1 MIEKLLFFSYL
12 QCIKNNNSL
21 NTVPKRRRKKKLP
34 LKKNTMKNLLLLSF
48 CLLTVS
54 CVSVKF
60 PESISVNIEL
70 DEESA
75 KNLTQAINNSSYKTI
90 VMGNNF
96 EEDGKKLKKVM
107 IRGERFG
114 VGPNASKY
122 MNNLPEVII
131 RRIEKATEKG
141 VDIKIDTIISNNGE
155 RKEIKIEVKIDDN

>member
-1 MIEKLLFFSYL
+1 
-12 QCIKNNNSL
+12 
-21 NTVPKRRRKKKLP
+21 
-34 LKKNTMKNLLLLSF
+34 MKNLLLLSF

-96 EEDGKKLKKVM
+96 EEDGEKLKKVM

>member
-1 MIEKLLFFSYL
+1 M
-12 QCIKNNNSL
+12 
-21 NTVPKRRRKKKLP
+21 LP
-34 LKKNTMKNLLLLSF
+34 LKKNIMKNLLLLSF

-70 DEESA
+70 DEESE

-96 EEDGKKLKKVM
+96 EEDGEKLKKVM

>member
-1 MIEKLLFFSYL
+1 M
-12 QCIKNNNSL
+12 
-21 NTVPKRRRKKKLP
+21 LP
-34 LKKNTMKNLLLLSF
+34 LKKNIMKNLLLLSF

-96 EEDGKKLKKVM
+96 EEDGEKLKK
-107 IRGERFG
+107 
-114 VGPNASKY
+114 
-122 MNNLPEVII
+122 
-131 RRIEKATEKG
+131 
-141 VDIKIDTIISNNGE
+141 SN
-155 RKEIKIEVKIDDN
+155 D

>member
-1 MIEKLLFFSYL
+1 
-12 QCIKNNNSL
+12 
-21 NTVPKRRRKKKLP
+21 
-34 LKKNTMKNLLLLSF
+34 
-48 CLLTVS
+48 
-54 CVSVKF
+54 
-60 PESISVNIEL
+60 
-70 DEESA
+70 
-75 KNLTQAINNSSYKTI
+75 
-90 VMGNNF
+90 MGNNF

>member
-1 MIEKLLFFSYL
+1 
-12 QCIKNNNSL
+12 
-21 NTVPKRRRKKKLP
+21 
-34 LKKNTMKNLLLLSF
+34 MKNLLLLSF

-122 MNNLPEVII
+122 MNDLPEVII

-141 VDIKIDTIISNNGE
+141 IDIKIDTIISDNGE
-155 RKEIKIEVKIDDN
+155 KQEIKIEVKIDDN

>member
-1 MIEKLLFFSYL
+1 
-12 QCIKNNNSL
+12 
-21 NTVPKRRRKKKLP
+21 
-34 LKKNTMKNLLLLSF
+34 MKNLLLLSF

-96 EEDGKKLKKVM
+96 EEDGEKLKKVM

-122 MNNLPEVII
+122 MNDLPEVII